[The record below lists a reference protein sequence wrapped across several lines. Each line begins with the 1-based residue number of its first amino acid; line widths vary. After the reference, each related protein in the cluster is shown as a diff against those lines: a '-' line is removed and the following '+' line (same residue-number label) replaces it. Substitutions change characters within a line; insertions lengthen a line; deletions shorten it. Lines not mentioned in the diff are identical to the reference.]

1 MTVLLPASSSLQ
13 AQAVACGCGPVANAL
28 QTAHAYNMTM
38 TGYGPVDNE
47 VSEETIE
54 ASSVDYM
61 CVPSLPCRLVSKV
74 ASRNRKGLIREW
86 GWMAVSRARRHW
98 LRCSRARAHPSARVA
113 AGVAVYAEKL
123 NVA

>member
-1 MTVLLPASSSLQ
+1 MA
-13 AQAVACGCGPVANAL
+13 VANAL

-74 ASRNRKGLIREW
+74 ASRNRKGLISVSGG
-86 GWMAVSRARRHW
+86 GWRFPGQEDIGCDARVRARIRVLVSPPALPFMLKNST
-98 LRCSRARAHPSARVA
+98 LRDKIS
-113 AGVAVYAEKL
+113 
-123 NVA
+123 